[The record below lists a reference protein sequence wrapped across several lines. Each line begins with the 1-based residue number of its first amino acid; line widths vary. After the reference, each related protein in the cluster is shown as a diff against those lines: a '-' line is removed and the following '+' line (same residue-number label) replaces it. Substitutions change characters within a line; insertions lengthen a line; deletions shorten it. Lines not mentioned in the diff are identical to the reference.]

1 MGILAKCVFL
11 RTRDG
16 NRSRLE
22 LCHANRL
29 ELPMHKRAADAK
41 MEPARKLVG
50 CGDQFLTDVD
60 HFNDVAIQ

>member
-1 MGILAKCVFL
+1 MGILVKCVFL

-16 NRSRLE
+16 NRSHLE
-22 LCHANRL
+22 LCHAHWL
-29 ELPMHKRAADAK
+29 ELLIPQRAADAK